1 MLSKMRVVLSIA
13 AIFSLSV
20 SLALAQQ
27 PDPEQLLNSAIE
39 AQQHGDYQTAIRD
52 YRKLLELRPNT
63 VEAKVNLGAAL
74 VHVGDFDGAIAMYK
88 SALPSMSQKNGV
100 LRDLAL
106 AYYKKGD
113 FQNANEQ
120 FEALHTAQ
128 PNDIRITILLGDTD
142 VRLGKPATAVT
153 LLEPLENTNS
163 HNLDFEYAYGFALIK
178 AGKRRD
184 GVERIE
190 KVAKS
195 GNSADSYL
203 LAGSTRLDLNDFEAA
218 RTDLEAALRLDPK
231 LPDIYTLLGTAR
243 DKTGDTANAETAF
256 REALKRNPDDFNAN
270 LYLGA
275 ILYKRRALDE
285 AKPYLNRALQLNPTS
300 SMARYEAAM
309 LESTAGQYEA
319 AAQALEKLVKD
330 DPNWLEPHVELASL
344 YYRLHRPADGARER
358 EIVDKLTADQQ
369 AQGPGKH

>member
-300 SMARYEAAM
+300 SMARYESAM

>member
-1 MLSKMRVVLSIA
+1 MKQSANPGAQAMRAVLTLILVPLLVA
-13 AIFSLSV
+13 A
-20 SLALAQQ
+20 ALAQEPG
-27 PDPEQLLNSAIE
+27 PDQLLSRAID
-39 AQQHGDYQTAIRD
+39 AQQRGGYQTAIRE

-142 VRLGKPATAVT
+142 VRLGKSATAVT

-163 HNLDFEYAYGFALIK
+163 HNRDFEYAYGFALIK

-256 REALKRNPDDFNAN
+256 RA
-270 LYLGA
+270 
-275 ILYKRRALDE
+275 
-285 AKPYLNRALQLNPTS
+285 
-300 SMARYEAAM
+300 
-309 LESTAGQYEA
+309 
-319 AAQALEKLVKD
+319 
-330 DPNWLEPHVELASL
+330 
-344 YYRLHRPADGARER
+344 
-358 EIVDKLTADQQ
+358 
-369 AQGPGKH
+369 